1 MPGLEVRDL
10 RFSYPG
16 RPVLEGLSFSLK
28 AGEFAG
34 FLGPNGS
41 GKSTFLKA
49 LLGFLKPGGG
59 KVVFYN
65 RDPADEVSPK
75 ALCRLAA
82 FVPQNPRVNGSFS
95 AGEVVLM
102 GRLPYLASRWAGY
115 SREDRRKAE
124 VVMRS
129 LGIGGLAGRK
139 VNNLSGGELQKVIIA
154 RCLAQEGEIFL
165 LDEVTAGLD
174 LNHSIEIMEIMR
186 EKAVLEG
193 KIILAVLHD
202 LNLASQYCDK
212 IFLLKGGRLRYQG
225 SPAEVLTEAAVEDIY
240 EIKAAVRKDESG
252 RPYILPQR
260 RT

>member
-1 MPGLEVRDL
+1 MAGLEVRDL

-16 RPVLEGLSFSLK
+16 RPVLEGLSLSLT

-65 RDPADEVSPK
+65 KEPADEVSPK

-95 AGEVVLM
+95 AGELALM
-102 GRLPYLASRWAGY
+102 GRLPHLANRWAGY

-124 VVMRS
+124 AAMRS

-139 VNNLSGGELQKVIIA
+139 ADSLSGGELQKVILA
-154 RCLAQEGEIFL
+154 RCLAQEGDIFL
-165 LDEVTAGLD
+165 LDEATSNLD
-174 LNHSIEIMEIMR
+174 LNHSIEIMEILR
-186 EKAVLEG
+186 EKTAAEG
-193 KIILAVLHD
+193 KIVLAVLHD
-202 LNLASQYCDK
+202 INLASQYCDK
-212 IFLLKGGRLRYQG
+212 IYLLKEGRLRYQG

-240 EIKAAVRKDESG
+240 GIKAAVRKDESG